1 MNKEE
6 ILQFLRRNKNKLNK
20 YGVKKIGLFGSYV
33 KEKDIK
39 GSDIDLIVKFEPGK
53 KNFDNYMDLKF
64 FLEESLNNKVDLVI
78 EGSIKEE
85 LKEEI
90 LGSAKYA

>member
-1 MNKEE
+1 LNKEK

-53 KNFDNYMDLKF
+53 R
-64 FLEESLNNKVDLVI
+64 
-78 EGSIKEE
+78 
-85 LKEEI
+85 I
-90 LGSAKYA
+90 LIIIWI

>member
-20 YGVKKIGLFGSYV
+20 YGVRKIGLFGSYV
-33 KEKDIK
+33 QEYDIK

-90 LGSAKYA
+90 LESAKYA

>member
-64 FLEESLNNKVDLVI
+64 FLEEILI
-78 EGSIKEE
+78 IK
-85 LKEEI
+85 LI
-90 LGSAKYA
+90 